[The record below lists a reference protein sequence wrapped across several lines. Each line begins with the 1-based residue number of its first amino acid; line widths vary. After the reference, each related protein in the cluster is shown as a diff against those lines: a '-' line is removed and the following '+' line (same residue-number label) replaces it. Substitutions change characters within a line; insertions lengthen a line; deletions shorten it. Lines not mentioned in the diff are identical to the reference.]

1 MKLRS
6 LLAGL
11 ALALFGLSG
20 LTAQQPA
27 PAPSPAAADLE
38 ALVTKITVKIQA
50 GETSA
55 TALAPELA
63 EFAALQAKYQGQKNG
78 DVAQIALMRA
88 MLYAQVIEDEA
99 TARKLLLAVKTDFPG
114 TEQAAAVDSILSG
127 LDQAARAKATLAK
140 LIGSP
145 APALNFN
152 WSSQDGLKT
161 LADLKGRVVVL
172 DFWATWCGPCLSSFP
187 QVREHVAHFKGS
199 PVTILGVTSIQ
210 GMVANLEPG
219 RIDTKGDPARERSL
233 MPAFMKAKEMTWPVV
248 FSEEPVFNPDYGV
261 QGIPFIAI
269 IAPDGTVR
277 HAGLNP
283 HDPSADIT
291 GKVTALLKEFKLPLP
306 GAKS

>member
-1 MKLRS
+1 MKIRS

-11 ALALFGLSG
+11 ALSLLALSVLP
-20 LTAQQPA
+20 AQQPTPAPGPA

-38 ALVTKITVKIQA
+38 ALIAKVRGKIQA

-55 TALAPELA
+55 AALAPELA
-63 EFAALQAKYQGQKNG
+63 AFEALLVKYKAQKTG

-88 MLYAQVIEDEA
+88 MLYAQVLEDEA

-114 TEQAAAVDSILSG
+114 TEQAAAVDSVLED
-127 LDQAARAKATLAK
+127 LDQAANAKATLAK
-140 LIGSP
+140 LISAP
-145 APALNFN
+145 APELNFI
-152 WSSQDGLKT
+152 WSSQAGLKT
-161 LADLKGRVVVL
+161 LSGLKGKVVVL
-172 DFWATWCGPCLSSFP
+172 DFWATWCGPCISSFP
-187 QVREHVAHFKGS
+187 QMRKHVAHFKDS

-210 GMVANLEPG
+210 NTRGDTANEL
-219 RIDTKGDPARERSL
+219 SL
-233 MPAFMKAKEMTWPVV
+233 MTPFMKSNEMTWPVV
-248 FSEEPVFNPDYGV
+248 FSQQPVFNPDYGV

-283 HDPSADIT
+283 HDPDADIT